1 MPRPVGGEGK
11 KTCSGFTVSNCSVDD
26 PILHYSLLNKH
37 RWVVLEICTLRSKT
51 LIQLQVK
58 PLMLKDL
65 PTVCVLST
73 VQFPVIKQT

>member
-1 MPRPVGGEGK
+1 MARCRDQLGVRGRRRAVEY
-11 KTCSGFTVSNCSVDD
+11 TVSNCSVDD

-58 PLMLKDL
+58 PLMLKDE
-65 PTVCVLST
+65 PTV
-73 VQFPVIKQT
+73 F